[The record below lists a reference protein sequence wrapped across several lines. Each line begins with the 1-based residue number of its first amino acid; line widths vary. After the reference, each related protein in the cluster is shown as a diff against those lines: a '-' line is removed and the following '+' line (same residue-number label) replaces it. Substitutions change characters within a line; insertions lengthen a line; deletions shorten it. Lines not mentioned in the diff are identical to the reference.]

1 MDLQL
6 RDKVVLITGGAKGIG
21 AAITK
26 SLAQE
31 GAIAIGVDRDAAAC
45 QQLQGEL
52 GAQGLTTQFISLIFR
67 HPKTVGRRWSKR
79 SWHSA
84 GLMPW

>member
-31 GAIAIGVDRDAAAC
+31 GAIAT
-45 QQLQGEL
+45 
-52 GAQGLTTQFISLIFR
+52 GATETPRHASNFRTSLVLKVSPPSLFPWIFR
-67 HPKTVGRRWSKR
+67 HPKTVGRRWGKR
-79 SWHSA
+79 SWHAA
-84 GLMPW
+84 GSMPW